1 MKSCSTFVSL
11 LFATF
16 SALNALAFQAGPQQS
31 AAKPAKSEHV
41 PAQAPAAQA
50 KNAAPLALTA
60 GVTSSVAAPAQPRVI
75 PLGSTLVAEFSGS
88 LNAKK
93 LKLGDKVKAK
103 LAQDLI
109 AGGKL
114 VAKSGSQLLGHVT
127 ELKKRTSDDPES
139 RIGVVFDKILLK
151 KHREL
156 DFEAIVQALAPP
168 VLRRS
173 RVDEPDQMMPPLTV
187 SPGSS
192 GIGAMGGGTGASGR
206 SVRTNGDLA
215 SSSTMMNVPISSVQS
230 TPGSNPGDAMGNT
243 GKREIRGGAPISGGV
258 GMHGVY
264 GLKNLALAPPAP
276 GVNSGPAI
284 VSSKS
289 DVKLQNGTQ
298 VIILVVD

>member
-60 GVTSSVAAPAQPRVI
+60 GVTSSVAAPTQPRVI

-173 RVDEPDQMMPPLTV
+173 RVDEPDQMMPPAVL
-187 SPGSS
+187 SPGGGS
-192 GIGAMGGGTGASGR
+192 GPVGSNRSGR
-206 SVRTNGDLA
+206 SVSSMTTL
-215 SSSTMMNVPISSVQS
+215 SSSVVTLGPMATVQ
-230 TPGSNPGDAMGNT
+230 SNPGSLPGDSLGNART
-243 GKREIRGGAPISGGV
+243 DRIRGGSPLSGGV